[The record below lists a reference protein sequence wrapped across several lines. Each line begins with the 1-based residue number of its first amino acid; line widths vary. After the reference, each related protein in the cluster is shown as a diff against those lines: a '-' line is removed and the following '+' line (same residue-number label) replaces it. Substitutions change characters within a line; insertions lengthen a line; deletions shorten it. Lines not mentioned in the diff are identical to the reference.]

1 MRKTLETISLAILA
15 GTAWITW
22 QALHGSNLLPERIP
36 THFNSAGNPDGW
48 GPASTL
54 LVLPAVAVGLY
65 LFISLLSL
73 FPALFKTP
81 VRVTEENRV
90 RLQALNLQM
99 VAWLKLELV
108 CLFAWIQWTILQ
120 FARQGHG
127 RLTPAF
133 MVIFLAAVLVTA
145 LWHILAMAR
154 AAQPVHSVQPE

>member
-127 RLTPAF
+127 RLTPR
-133 MVIFLAAVLVTA
+133 
-145 LWHILAMAR
+145 LW
-154 AAQPVHSVQPE
+154 